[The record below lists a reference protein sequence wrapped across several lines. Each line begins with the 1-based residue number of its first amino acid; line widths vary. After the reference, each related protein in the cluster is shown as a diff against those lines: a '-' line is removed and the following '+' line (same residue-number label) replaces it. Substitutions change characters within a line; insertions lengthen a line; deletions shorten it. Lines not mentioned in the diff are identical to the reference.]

1 LGKYEQIE
9 RRPFPIPALLFLAES
24 FVYFSDIFCR
34 RTHLVFVPRKM
45 LPGNRENQETPRKA
59 GKRTEQAI
67 LIYVSSLAGT
77 TVRGSSAENCTK
89 VGCFCGQNADTFF
102 GHSTNAS
109 NAPLCL
115 VFCGWRA
122 REKASISA
130 W

>member
-1 LGKYEQIE
+1 LLPNTFGFYSTKDAA
-9 RRPFPIPALLFLAES
+9 RRKA
-24 FVYFSDIFCR
+24 R
-34 RTHLVFVPRKM
+34 NPRKAEA
-45 LPGNRENQETPRKA
+45 GA

-77 TVRGSSAENCTK
+77 TVRRSSAENCSR
-89 VGCFCGQNADTFF
+89 VGFCGQNADTFF

-115 VFCGWRA
+115 LLCGWRA